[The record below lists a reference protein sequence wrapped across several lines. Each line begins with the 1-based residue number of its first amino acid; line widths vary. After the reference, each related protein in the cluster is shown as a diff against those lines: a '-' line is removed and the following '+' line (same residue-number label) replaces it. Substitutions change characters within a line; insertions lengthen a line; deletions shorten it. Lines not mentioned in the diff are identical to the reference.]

1 MELRGRLF
9 GRHQP
14 ALFHP
19 FPSPSCKLPPWWGI
33 LPGLGPA
40 PIRSFGT
47 CPQPRPPGRAMRFS
61 ASCRASTRSPGAG
74 RGASRGPPQPRAPGR
89 TRADPVGS
97 ERGRHRRSGAA
108 QPREQL
114 RALLRAEVPP
124 KEEREGRG
132 RGTGVPRTPAGR
144 RARRV
149 DVPGRRVLSR
159 APRHPGKRAPGRLSP
174 SPPAWR
180 WQAGTMLRTGSRSL
194 RGAWPCRGLGAGRLR
209 PRGQAAGRP
218 VPPRSGLAESLA
230 PFARLSPA

>member
-1 MELRGRLF
+1 
-9 GRHQP
+9 
-14 ALFHP
+14 
-19 FPSPSCKLPPWWGI
+19 
-33 LPGLGPA
+33 
-40 PIRSFGT
+40 
-47 CPQPRPPGRAMRFS
+47 MRFS

-159 APRHPGKRAPGRLSP
+159 APRHPGTDALGHDAPPTAVCSGAACVTEPSLLQLFHECVCEPGQNQVELFEIRALST
-174 SPPAWR
+174 
-180 WQAGTMLRTGSRSL
+180 QLGSRAQGPL
-194 RGAWPCRGLGAGRLR
+194 VF
-209 PRGQAAGRP
+209 
-218 VPPRSGLAESLA
+218 VPQRAVMKSMAI
-230 PFARLSPA
+230 RVN